1 MAGVQGRV
9 ALVTGGGRGI
19 GAAIGRRLAAGGAAV
34 ALLDLDGE
42 RAERAAAD
50 LAATGARALGLAVD
64 VTDADAV
71 ARGVERVVA
80 ELGGLDVAVNN
91 AGVTRDNL
99 LFKMSEEDWDTVMA
113 VHLRGAF
120 LVSRAVQAP
129 MVEQKRGRIIS
140 LSSVSALG
148 SRGQANY
155 SAAKMGLQGFTRT
168 LAVELGRFGITA
180 NAVAPGFVQSDMTD
194 ATAARLKMTPEAYR
208 EAVAERTPVGR
219 IGQPEDIAEAVA
231 FLASDEASY
240 VTGQTLYVDGGQTL

>member
-1 MAGVQGRV
+1 MAGVQDRV

-42 RAERAAAD
+42 RAERAAAEI
-50 LAATGARALGLAVD
+50 TGSGARALGLAVD

-71 ARGVERVVA
+71 ARGVQRVVE
-80 ELGGLDVAVNN
+80 ELGGVDVAVNN

-99 LFKMSEEDWDTVMA
+99 LFKMSESDWETVMA

-129 MVEQKRGRIIS
+129 MVQQKRGRIIS
-140 LSSVSALG
+140 LSSTSALG

-168 LAVELGRFGITA
+168 LAVELGRFGVTA

-194 ATAARLKMTPEAYR
+194 ATAARLGMTPEAYR

-219 IGQPEDIAEAVA
+219 IGQPQDIAEAVA

>member
-1 MAGVQGRV
+1 MAGVQDRV

-50 LAATGARALGLAVD
+50 LTSSGARALGLAVD

-71 ARGVERVVA
+71 ARGVQRVVD
-80 ELGGLDVAVNN
+80 ELGGVDVAVNN

-99 LFKMSEEDWDTVMA
+99 LFKMSESDWDTVVA

-129 MVEQKRGRIIS
+129 MVRQRRGRIIS

-194 ATAARLKMTPEAYR
+194 ATATRLGMTPEAYR

-219 IGQPEDIAEAVA
+219 IGQPRDVAEAVA

>member
-1 MAGVQGRV
+1 MAGVQDRV

-50 LAATGARALGLAVD
+50 LTSSGARAIGLAVD

-71 ARGVERVVA
+71 VQGVQRVVD
-80 ELGGLDVAVNN
+80 ELGGVDVAVNN

-99 LFKMSEEDWDTVMA
+99 LFKMSEDDWDTVMA

-129 MVEQKRGRIIS
+129 MVEQRRGRIIS

-194 ATAARLKMTPEAYR
+194 ATAERLGMTPEAYR
-208 EAVAERTPVGR
+208 DAVAERTPVGR
-219 IGQPEDIAEAVA
+219 IGQPQDVAEAVA